1 MHTRKRILSI
11 LNFVIF
17 LVYFTMLGI
26 ATPFLSSVPTGEGG
40 FDTILSEN
48 DMYKM
53 IDNFYDPEDFSDFR
67 EKPENINML
76 ASFYN
81 ELQMSDKFEVVTSF
95 NQAIYVDD
103 FKGDNRFYF
112 NSDEFVASSNNSA
125 INIKALQ
132 VNKEAYDFYR
142 IVVEE
147 GNAIPWESVSYQG
160 TSIPILAGSD
170 YKELYQQGDIIVG
183 NYYSKIVNF
192 EIIGFLRENF
202 SIEYRNISKL
212 NLDSYII
219 IPYPKKLW
227 NVKNDFMFEGILY
240 FAMVNCYIL
249 PHVDEI
255 SLLKEVK
262 EIADE
267 TGFTDFA
274 LVGIENF
281 QLQNIQLLLL
291 AQDYRG
297 VIILALLGLFV
308 VVSAIGTGI
317 FSRILKYSGSRNIK
331 RRYKA
336 FFLFYVIVPNGIAA
350 ILGILFSALF
360 LKKVF
365 MVCILVEVMSLMLTY
380 IGIYFINKKGVN
392 RTRRIKVG

>member
-81 ELQMSDKFEVVTSF
+81 ELQMSD
-95 NQAIYVDD
+95 
-103 FKGDNRFYF
+103 
-112 NSDEFVASSNNSA
+112 EFVASSNNSA

-132 VNKEAYDFYR
+132 VNKEAYDFYK

-202 SIEYRNISKL
+202 
-212 NLDSYII
+212 YI
-219 IPYPKKLW
+219 KKL
-227 NVKNDFMFEGILY
+227 
-240 FAMVNCYIL
+240 
-249 PHVDEI
+249 
-255 SLLKEVK
+255 
-262 EIADE
+262 
-267 TGFTDFA
+267 
-274 LVGIENF
+274 
-281 QLQNIQLLLL
+281 
-291 AQDYRG
+291 
-297 VIILALLGLFV
+297 
-308 VVSAIGTGI
+308 
-317 FSRILKYSGSRNIK
+317 
-331 RRYKA
+331 
-336 FFLFYVIVPNGIAA
+336 
-350 ILGILFSALF
+350 
-360 LKKVF
+360 
-365 MVCILVEVMSLMLTY
+365 
-380 IGIYFINKKGVN
+380 
-392 RTRRIKVG
+392 

>member
-1 MHTRKRILSI
+1 MHTRKKILSI

-17 LVYFTMLGI
+17 LVSFTMLGI

-132 VNKEAYDFYR
+132 VNKEAYDFYK

-202 SIEYRNISKL
+202 
-212 NLDSYII
+212 YI
-219 IPYPKKLW
+219 KKL
-227 NVKNDFMFEGILY
+227 
-240 FAMVNCYIL
+240 
-249 PHVDEI
+249 
-255 SLLKEVK
+255 
-262 EIADE
+262 
-267 TGFTDFA
+267 
-274 LVGIENF
+274 
-281 QLQNIQLLLL
+281 
-291 AQDYRG
+291 
-297 VIILALLGLFV
+297 
-308 VVSAIGTGI
+308 
-317 FSRILKYSGSRNIK
+317 
-331 RRYKA
+331 
-336 FFLFYVIVPNGIAA
+336 
-350 ILGILFSALF
+350 
-360 LKKVF
+360 
-365 MVCILVEVMSLMLTY
+365 
-380 IGIYFINKKGVN
+380 
-392 RTRRIKVG
+392 